1 MFVCFTLGEVSHK
14 LPKFGFK
21 PDQTSSTV
29 QTSLNQFKLV
39 QTKLKP
45 IKTNQ
50 NQSEPVKWS
59 GSQLWLFEAD
69 PFYFTLISKNTQ
81 QLVV

>member
-39 QTKLKP
+39 QTKSKP
-45 IKTNQ
+45 VKTNQ
-50 NQSEPVKWS
+50 NQSKPVRT
-59 GSQLWLFEAD
+59 SQ
-69 PFYFTLISKNTQ
+69 N
-81 QLVV
+81 QLNGLDLNFGC